1 MCFGFLTPLL
11 AYSAFTFVIGA
22 HHSCSSC
29 DPNAECIKGVCSCL
43 TGFVGN
49 GKVCEGMENI
59 IMVLAM
65 VTASSNSNLF
75 KVNNESTRIKSEICS
90 KITIKTP
97 ERRH

>member
-1 MCFGFLTPLL
+1 ML
-11 AYSAFTFVIGA
+11 AYSAFTFVLGA

-59 IMVLAM
+59 IMILAT
-65 VTASSNSNLF
+65 VIASSNSNLF
-75 KVNNESTRIKSEICS
+75 KVNNGNTRKKCEICS
-90 KITIKTP
+90 KLTIKTS
-97 ERRH
+97 ERRY